1 MLSGR
6 VPVSVYENPRLVEAV
21 AVIREG
27 LSKHSA
33 VFVSGSCRVEYVGRA
48 SSTLGWGERIVLVK
62 GDGSVLVH
70 RPVGYE
76 PVNWQ
81 PSGCLFQTELTGDG
95 DLRIKAV
102 RRRPRESISIFFDR
116 VFLVAVLDLVD
127 SGEFALHA
135 SESQMR
141 EAILVKPSLVEKGFR
156 PISREKDLG
165 ESGFIDVF
173 GVDVEGKFVVVEIKR
188 NPIGKD
194 AVLQLSRYIESI
206 RKKVN
211 RPVRGVV
218 VGPELRKGVQPL
230 LERLKLEYRPLSPQ
244 KCFEVLKKAKV
255 RKISEF
261 FG

>member
-1 MLSGR
+1 

-21 AVIREG
+21 GVIREG
-27 LSKHSA
+27 LSKHIT
-33 VFVSGSCRVEYVGRA
+33 VFVSGRCRVEYEGRA
-48 SSTLGWGERIVLVK
+48 SSTLDWGERMIMIK
-62 GDGSVLVH
+62 SDGSVLVH

-95 DLRIKAV
+95 NLKIKAI
-102 RRRPRESISIFFDR
+102 RHRPRESISIFFDK
-116 VFLVAVLDLVD
+116 VYLVTVLDLID
-127 SGEFALHA
+127 TGEFALHA

-165 ESGFIDVF
+165 ETGFIDVF

-194 AVLQLSRYIESI
+194 AVLQLSRYLESI

-211 RPVRGVV
+211 RPVRGMV

-230 LERLKLEYRPLSPQ
+230 LERLRLEYRSLSPQ
-244 KCFEVLKKAKV
+244 KCFEVLRREKV
-255 RKISEF
+255 KKISEF
-261 FG
+261 F